1 MNSRIEMDWL
11 LGGLRKG
18 ELWREGRKILDRSLR
33 PGATLLYHQMI
44 QENVRGYLARLLA
57 TPKEFRTHISLSV
70 DVLPPIMPPLLITI
84 CSLQGKLAMSL
95 TYGYDPKEGDDMM
108 AAPIRATEMITRL
121 LLPGA
126 ALVNEFPFRAVMY
139 CIIVI
144 SSKLTFI
151 SSEVYSLMGTMAQLR
166 IVGARGQE
174 AE

>member
-1 MNSRIEMDWL
+1 
-11 LGGLRKG
+11 
-18 ELWREGRKILDRSLR
+18 
-33 PGATLLYHQMI
+33 
-44 QENVRGYLARLLA
+44 
-57 TPKEFRTHISLSV
+57 
-70 DVLPPIMPPLLITI
+70 
-84 CSLQGKLAMSL
+84 MSL

-126 ALVNEFPFRAVMY
+126 ALVNEFPSRAVMY
-139 CIIVI
+139 CIILI
-144 SSKLTFI
+144 SSKLTVI